1 MGEHMAGFGSG
12 SFDVDPAVLKEQG
25 TAFGELGKSFKTAA
39 KELKSALESAEGDW
53 GEDIIGTFNDIY
65 EPVREGMMTSM
76 EHLADELDKIGGNLK
91 VMGTQYEVTEDDQA
105 QIMIGQQS
113 SRPGLG
119 MQF

>member
-1 MGEHMAGFGSG
+1 MAGFGSG
-12 SFDVDPAVLKEQG
+12 SFDVDPAVLKEQAG
-25 TAFGELGKSFKTAA
+25 SFGELGKSFKAAA
-39 KELKSALESAEGDW
+39 KELKDALESAEEGW

-65 EPVREGMMTSM
+65 EPVREGMATSM
-76 EHLADELDKIGGNLK
+76 EHLADELGKIGGNLK
-91 VMGTQYEVTEDDQA
+91 VMATQYEVTEDDQA

>member
-1 MGEHMAGFGSG
+1 MAGFGSG

-25 TAFGELGKSFKTAA
+25 TSFGELGKSFKTAA

-113 SRPGLG
+113 NRPGLG

>member
-1 MGEHMAGFGSG
+1 MAGFGSG
-12 SFDVDPAVLKEQG
+12 GFDVDPAVLKEQG
-25 TAFGELGKSFKTAA
+25 ASFGELGKSFMAA
-39 KELKSALESAEGDW
+39 TKELKSALGSAESDW
-53 GEDIIGTFNDIY
+53 GADIIGTFNDIY
-65 EPVREGMMTSM
+65 EPVREGMSTSM

-91 VMGTQYEVTEDDQA
+91 VMGTQYEVTEGDQA